1 MRKAVVVAVVVMLAL
16 PALALDKQGGPR
28 TDKGGPPWRGFNLSG
43 AVMLGA
49 ALYNPTYGARPD
61 NSGLALFR
69 YAGHLDIDILG
80 PLLSIPIDV
89 NVFTDRTRGGA
100 ALFAPSEFD
109 VIAGITS
116 AQDFGDVSFEEG
128 IRVEHDRPVDM
139 GTFTQTYVDARAR
152 SIWRYGEHFSG
163 WFTLGC
169 FLFNP
174 TYAARP
180 DNTGLAF
187 LRYGMH
193 FEVSFLNDLFSL
205 AADATMFTDREV
217 NLINPSE
224 LDFTAEVIFH
234 WAPIEVHLAY
244 ERDMPLD
251 RPGLVQH
258 FVYVLAAWSFDL
270 DTKAEKAF
278 TDRNPVVSP

>member
-1 MRKAVVVAVVVMLAL
+1 MIRKTAALIALVAL
-16 PALALDKQGGPR
+16 PAAALDKQGGPR
-28 TDKGGPPWRGFNLSG
+28 AASDGPQYRGFNLSG

-89 NVFTDRTRGGA
+89 NVFTDRMRGGA
-100 ALFAPSEFD
+100 ELFAPSEFD

-116 AQDFGDVSFEEG
+116 LQSFGNISFEEG
-128 IRVEHDRPVDM
+128 IRLEHDRPVDM
-139 GTFTQTYVDARAR
+139 GTFTQTYVDTRVR
-152 SIWRYGEHFSG
+152 GIWTYGEHLSG
-163 WFTLGC
+163 WATLGC

-187 LRYGMH
+187 LRYGFH
-193 FEVSFLNDLFSL
+193 VEVSFLNDLFSL
-205 AADATMFTDREV
+205 GADATMFTDREV
-217 NLINPSE
+217 NIINPSE

-234 WAPIEVHLAY
+234 WAPFEVHLAY

-251 RPGLVQH
+251 RGGLVQH
-258 FVYVLAAWSFDL
+258 FIYALAVWSFDV
-270 DTKAEKAF
+270 DAGAKRAF
-278 TDRNPVVSP
+278 TDKNPVVSP